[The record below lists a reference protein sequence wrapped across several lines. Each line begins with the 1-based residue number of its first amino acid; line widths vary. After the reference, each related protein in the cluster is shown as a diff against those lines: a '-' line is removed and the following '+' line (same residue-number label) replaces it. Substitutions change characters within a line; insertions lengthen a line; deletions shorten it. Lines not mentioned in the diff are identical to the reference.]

1 MREAAFWRWV
11 GTRPVHKNPR
21 GRFIQRAK
29 VTLREGGDPG
39 KRIRV
44 AKAVLREYEKLKE
57 EYEAD
62 RKSGR

>member
-1 MREAAFWRWV
+1 MRDAAFWRWV
-11 GTRPVHKNPR
+11 STRRVHKNPR

-44 AKAVLREYEKLKE
+44 AKSVLKEYEKLRT

-62 RKSGR
+62 RKSVR